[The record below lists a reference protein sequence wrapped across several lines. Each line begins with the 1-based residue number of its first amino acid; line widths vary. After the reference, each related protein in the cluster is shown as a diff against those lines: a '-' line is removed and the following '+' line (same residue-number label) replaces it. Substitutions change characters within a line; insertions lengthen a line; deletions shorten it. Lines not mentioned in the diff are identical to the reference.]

1 MGLYK
6 EITTEAGSTLSYWD
20 YGIVE
25 VNTSASE
32 AKDQNANVNIWGYH
46 NLEYYNN
53 DAPPIER
60 WNSYSCGMVSG
71 TDHYPYMD
79 LTGVSGEVTGTKR
92 LGPDLPDGWS
102 WTENSVSGWMASSS
116 DIRNGAQA
124 WALVCIPAFSAKRVL
139 PIFGRAP
146 ITFTVPLLKPPPMAK
161 SYLSKPVGI
170 PT

>member
-6 EITTEAGSTLSYWD
+6 EITTDAGSTLSYWD

-25 VNTSASE
+25 VNTSAST
-32 AKDQNANVNIWGYH
+32 AADQNANVNIWGYH
-46 NLEYYNN
+46 DVDYYNN

-60 WNSYSCGMVSG
+60 WNSYSCGMVTA

-79 LTGVSGEVTGTKR
+79 LTGVSGVVTGTKR

-124 WALVCIPAFSAKRVL
+124 WALVCIPAFSGAVVTGQVY
-139 PIFGRAP
+139 PD
-146 ITFTVPLLKPPPMAK
+146 
-161 SYLSKPVGI
+161 
-170 PT
+170 